1 MGRFLSPLTMTKI
14 GPYRWLLTDAL
25 AFESDRFSGC
35 FVVPRGFQTDL
46 ASIPRLAWAVVPK
59 VGAHDRA
66 AVLHD
71 AAYAGA
77 LTTAHGRRVRTVKH
91 VADDLFA
98 EALKADGVNP
108 VLRAVMVTA
117 VRAYGLPALH
127 PTRVGA

>member
-1 MGRFLSPLTMTKI
+1 MGRFLNPLTMTKV
-14 GPYRWLLTDAL
+14 GAYRWLVTDAL
-25 AFESDRFSGC
+25 TFESDLFHGC

-59 VGAHDRA
+59 VGQHDRA

-77 LTTAHGRRVRTVKH
+77 LTTVKGRRVRCAKH

-98 EALKADGVNP
+98 EALRADQVNP
-108 VLRAVMVTA
+108 VLRALMVTA
-117 VRAYGLPALH
+117 VRAYGSPAAH
-127 PTRVGA
+127 PLRRVA